1 MEIKIVVNVFVNV
14 FLCVIVIEDLFNEI
28 EKKNYEFVKSFFVK

>member
-14 FLCVIVIEDLFNEI
+14 FWCVIVIEDLFNEI
-28 EKKNYEFVKSFFVK
+28 EKKIMNLLKVFL